1 MRSTSEATGA
11 FLTGWRRVVSAPRL
25 VAGVWLATLLAALP
39 AALAVKSA
47 IAGDLGASL
56 LAARVAAG
64 VDTGW
69 WQEFQARAQAEA
81 GTLSSTVIGAAAP
94 VANWSQFVDAPG
106 VPPVLFLAVA
116 FGLGV
121 WVFLGGGLIDR
132 LARARPIGDPAPFS
146 ATCGV
151 FFFRFLRLT
160 IVVGAA
166 YWLIASPFHRL
177 LFDGVYRWLIR
188 DVSSE
193 RVAFVWR
200 VICYAIWLAPLVVV
214 NVIADYAKVR
224 AVIEDRR
231 SMLGALAA
239 GFRFVGRHR
248 IAVATL
254 YLANALVLAVTF
266 AVYLLVAPG
275 SHGGDWRLL
284 AVLAIGQAWILM
296 RIVTRLAFL
305 STSAA
310 LVQRSLA
317 HAEYAAAPPP
327 RLARLASRRSHRER
341 RAVRHAP
348 HGVAEDPT
356 SSVPGPRP
364 RSSQRTRQR

>member
-1 MRSTSEATGA
+1 M
-11 FLTGWRRVVSAPRL
+11 
-25 VAGVWLATLLAALP
+25 
-39 AALAVKSA
+39 
-47 IAGDLGASL
+47 
-56 LAARVAAG
+56 
-64 VDTGW
+64 
-69 WQEFQARAQAEA
+69 
-81 GTLSSTVIGAAAP
+81 
-94 VANWSQFVDAPG
+94 
-106 VPPVLFLAVA
+106 
-116 FGLGV
+116 
-121 WVFLGGGLIDR
+121 
-132 LARARPIGDPAPFS
+132 
-146 ATCGV
+146 
-151 FFFRFLRLT
+151 
-160 IVVGAA
+160 
-166 YWLIASPFHRL
+166 
-177 LFDGVYRWLIR
+177 
-188 DVSSE
+188 SSE

-239 GFRFVGRHR
+239 GARFVRRHR
-248 IAVATL
+248 IGVSTL
-254 YLANALVLAVTF
+254 YLANALVLAVAF

-327 RLARLASRRSHRER
+327 VWPDSPAAEAIENAARFGVHPVRSAGLQACQDPTASVPRTRHVSSRRAR
-341 RAVRHAP
+341 P
-348 HGVAEDPT
+348 K
-356 SSVPGPRP
+356 GPVSASTKGP
-364 RSSQRTRQR
+364 